1 MKKITFFIFLIYNLS
16 FSQVSYSD
24 ANILID
30 KTSNSS
36 KVCALVSADLN
47 NNGFKEIIVASY
59 YDNKIIFYKNINGDI
74 QYYQREILEYDS
86 DGSYFTNFNIF
97 CKDIDQDGLIDLLIT
112 HDFKDEVYWYKNLGN
127 YNFSSKIIIDNTI
140 DKPTAI
146 VAGDIDNDGDIDLIV
161 GAKNDK
167 NVYLFVNDGNNTFA
181 TKRVLYTTSYGV
193 SKIKIADLDN
203 NGFLDIISGN
213 EAGGISWVKN
223 IDGTNFSDK
232 MYLAGG
238 SGDGF
243 EFDFLDIN
251 NDTYLDVFFFSNY
264 DDNISYRLNNLGNSF
279 SNDNTTI
286 GNTVEDLYNMK
297 IVDFD
302 KDGYKD
308 IIATTINSS
317 KIGWFQQKDNETFS
331 DFIEISDNVS
341 KVKYFLT
348 EDLNNDGNFEI
359 INSSDEKNLSVFT
372 LNSTT
377 NNYKEKI
384 IDINMSPAYVVKIR
398 DLDNDGKKDII
409 SGFNS
414 VVWNK
419 NYGNNVFSSPLLI
432 SKDIGNLVTDLG
444 FYDFNQDGFLD
455 IIAGRQD
462 KLELYKNNNG
472 TNFSLEKIIPL
483 EYFVERIELN
493 DINMDGIIDILI
505 SHNYGPNPISKIIND
520 GNFNFQD
527 TEPIYSNSGNGYKAY
542 SFKSADIDNDGD
554 NDIVVGEKNVNN
566 LIWLKNDGSGNFV
579 KKSITTSVACSDI
592 DIGDVNNDGSID
604 IVTSGDNDYG
614 DSDLLFFKNTSNNE
628 SSSQTFEQI
637 KIDTQ
642 SLQSI
647 ILGDL
652 NNDNYLDII
661 GTVYAPSKNNESI
674 SCYLYNG
681 NQYENKIDIESTQ
694 NQGSLDKNASLG
706 DLNNDGKLDIASSYY
721 LNAEVKYFL
730 NNSTLSITNFN
741 NNSNFSIYPNPS
753 NIFISWD
760 TLLNISKIEIYN
772 AIGKKVYTN
781 NNSNNLSK
789 LKIDFLSKGLYFIKA
804 KDKKNNKFFT
814 KLIIE

>member
-1 MKKITFFIFLIYNLS
+1 MEVILRTLIFF
-16 FSQVSYSD
+16 V
-24 ANILID
+24 
-30 KTSNSS
+30 
-36 KVCALVSADLN
+36 
-47 NNGFKEIIVASY
+47 
-59 YDNKIIFYKNINGDI
+59 
-74 QYYQREILEYDS
+74 
-86 DGSYFTNFNIF
+86 
-97 CKDIDQDGLIDLLIT
+97 KDIDQDGLIDLLIT

-127 YNFSSKIIIDNTI
+127 YNFSSKVIIDDTI
-140 DKPTAI
+140 DKPTSI
-146 VAGDIDNDGDIDLIV
+146 VAEDIDKDGDIDLIV

-167 NVYLFVNDGNNTFA
+167 KVYLFVNDGSNTFE
-181 TKRVLYTTSYGV
+181 TKRVLYTTTYGI
-193 SKIKIADLDN
+193 SKIKTIDLDN

-243 EFDFLDIN
+243 EFEFLDIN
-251 NDTYLDVFFFSNY
+251 NDTFLDIFFFSNY
-264 DDNISYRLNNLGNSF
+264 NDNISYRLNIFGNSF
-279 SNDNTTI
+279 SNHNTTI
-286 GNTVEDLYNMK
+286 GNTVENLYNMK

-308 IIATTINSS
+308 IIATTNNSS
-317 KIGWFQQKDNETFS
+317 KIGWFQQKNNKTFS
-331 DFIEISDNVS
+331 DFIEISGNVS
-341 KVKYFLT
+341 NIKYFLT
-348 EDLNNDGNFEI
+348 EDLDNDGNYEI
-359 INSSDEKNLSVFT
+359 INSSSEKNLSVFT

-377 NNYKEKI
+377 NNYIETI
-384 IDINMSPAYVVKIR
+384 IDINMNPAYVVKIR

-419 NYGNNVFSSPLLI
+419 NYGNNIFSSPLLI
-432 SKDIGNLVTDLG
+432 SYDIGNLVTDLG

-462 KLELYKNNNG
+462 KLELYKNNSG
-472 TNFSLEKIIPL
+472 TNFSLEKVIPL

-505 SHNYGPNPISKIIND
+505 SHNSGPNPISKIIND

-527 TEPIYSNSGNGYKAY
+527 IEPIYSNSGNGYKAY

-554 NDIVVGEKNVNN
+554 NDIVVGEKNVSK

-579 KKSITTSVACSDI
+579 NNSIKSSVACSDI
-592 DIGDVNNDGSID
+592 DIGDVNNDGYID
-604 IVTSGDNDYG
+604 IVTSGDPDYG
-614 DSDLLFFKNTSNNE
+614 DSDLHFFKNTLNNE
-628 SSSQTFEQI
+628 SNTPTFKEI
-637 KIDTQ
+637 KVDTQ
-642 SLQSI
+642 SLQSVL
-647 ILGDL
+647 LGDL

-661 GTVYAPSKNNESI
+661 GTIFAPSKNNESI

-681 NQYENKIDIESTQ
+681 NQFENKIDIESTQ

-706 DLNNDGKLDIASSYY
+706 DLNNDGKLDVVASYY
-721 LNAEVKYFL
+721 QNAEVRYFL
-730 NNSTLSITNFN
+730 NTSTLITTTFNKNYLNFTV
-741 NNSNFSIYPNPS
+741 FPNPS
-753 NIFISWD
+753 NNFISWD
-760 TLLNISKIEIYN
+760 MSLNISKIEIYN
-772 AIGKKVYTN
+772 AIGKKVFTK
-781 NNSNNLSK
+781 NNSNSLSK

-804 KDKKNNKFFT
+804 KDNRNNKYFT